1 MRFCD
6 AEISEHQGSGFGLH
20 RAAAIGMQSKLAW
33 GDIMLDDGVVEQ
45 GFEQRGAFRVG
56 DAPGDDPAAENIDDD
71 IEIEVAPFRRPHQL
85 RYVPGPNLIW
95 AFGEKLGLLVDGA
108 SQLPAPFADF
118 VMLGEN
124 AIHGADRTRM
134 DALVEQAGVDF
145 GWGQIDKPRL
155 PQVVEDDLALLRD
168 KRPPWRWPWA
178 RRRGRLSPESLAAMK
193 AGARQTTRRA
203 GGGDQAAAWRQA
215 RHGVHQDSSSLE
227 AGRPSNTATF
237 FRISMIA
244 SARSNRCFRRR
255 LSRRER
261 NDV

>member
-1 MRFCD
+1 MKTDTTKPACD
-6 AEISEHQGSGFGLH
+6 VADE
-20 RAAAIGMQSKLAW
+20 KL
-33 GDIMLDDGVVEQ
+33 
-45 GFEQRGAFRVG
+45 
-56 DAPGDDPAAENIDDD
+56 
-71 IEIEVAPFRRPHQL
+71 
-85 RYVPGPNLIW
+85 
-95 AFGEKLGLLVDGA
+95 FGEKLGLLVDGA

-178 RRRGRLSPESLAAMK
+178 HGRKRLSPESLAAMK
-193 AGARQTTRRA
+193 AGARQTKRRA

-237 FRISMIA
+237 FWISMIA
-244 SARSNRCFRRR
+244 SARSNRCFRRG
-255 LSRRER
+255 LSRRESASSTAR
-261 NDV
+261 GFGSAVLGPRLAGLGASKAPAARRRRQSDRADE